1 MCCCGASHLIRPA
14 HSGSVRAVQAGPVTR
29 RRFVAGAGLL
39 VAAAVTGCTDSDDP
53 TAPAAD
59 RTLPAT
65 EATGTGQDIDP
76 TTPPDAADADLVA
89 AVLQDEDRLV
99 TAYRIHGVGRPDLR
113 RELDTL
119 ADHHRSHLRVLGGAP
134 AQAAPTTPRVSPA
147 VGVRRLRQ
155 LEAGAVE
162 QRRRDAVA
170 ARSGDLARVLAA
182 MAASSA
188 QHVVVLE
195 RLALTFGKSDR
206 S

>member
-1 MCCCGASHLIRPA
+1 
-14 HSGSVRAVQAGPVTR
+14 VQAGPVTR

-76 TTPPDAADADLVA
+76 TTPPDDADADLVA
-89 AVLQDEDRLV
+89 AVLQGEDRLV
-99 TAYRIHGVGRPDLR
+99 TAYRIHGVDRPDLR
-113 RELDTL
+113 RELETL

-134 AQAAPTTPRVSPA
+134 AQAAPATPRVSPA